1 MTRTALRLH
10 VLTAISPPK
19 LLISRR
25 APERTWTVVSVCCV
39 SASAA
44 SVARVVSML
53 VYPPPSSA
61 RRRVSPLGAGAPVSA
76 ASLGR
81 GAGSDMNSR
90 SEEHTS
96 ELQSRPH
103 LVCRLLLEKKKKKL
117 QHQTCP
123 HITYNPILEYTK
135 NYSQQ

>member
-1 MTRTALRLH
+1 MTRTALRFH

-25 APERTWTVVSVCCV
+25 APARTGTVVSVCCM

-61 RRRVSPLGAGAPVSA
+61 RRRVPPLDPANSYLNLHLAHEMRRKLELLRQAATLAGARSQEEDTPA
-76 ASLGR
+76 CCR
-81 GAGSDMNSR
+81 PRRRPQRSR
-90 SEEHTS
+90 A
-96 ELQSRPH
+96 
-103 LVCRLLLEKKKKKL
+103 
-117 QHQTCP
+117 
-123 HITYNPILEYTK
+123 
-135 NYSQQ
+135 